1 MYSRTLAVRRM
12 IDLVTDPSHGYDQA
26 YRDGPDYDCSS
37 AVCEAYGVPHGN
49 TSSIPDIF
57 RSRGAKVLNW
67 DGNMHDLEPGD
78 LVGTKGQHVVMY
90 VGNGKVAE
98 FRINEKG
105 GIVGGKSGDQTGQE
119 SRISNWYVPSYGW
132 QYVVS
137 PQGEGQGYD
146 PLDLHYEVHTK
157 EDGWL
162 PQVHALDDYAGVR
175 RHVIDAICIHANA
188 GHSIDYQVHTIG
200 GTWLP
205 VVSSKNANHGNDIS
219 GYAGIFGKSI
229 DMIRCY
235 AHNDCKSGERAK
247 YRVSPISKDY
257 FPWQYDHETTNGQD
271 GFAGVVGQAIDRFQ
285 IC

>member
-12 IDLVTDPSHGYDQA
+12 LDLVTDPAHGYDQA
-26 YRDGPDYDCSS
+26 HRDGPDYDCSS

-57 RSRGAKVLNW
+57 RSRGAKVFNW
-67 DGNMHDLEPGD
+67 DGNKNDLEPGD
-78 LVGTKGQHVVMY
+78 LIGTPGQHVVMY

-98 FRINEKG
+98 FRINENG
-105 GIVGGKSGDQTGQE
+105 GIAGGRSGDQTGQE

-132 QYVVS
+132 RYVVS
-137 PQGEGQGYD
+137 PPGDGQGYD
-146 PLDLHYEVHTK
+146 PLDLRYEVHTK

-175 RHVIDAICIHANA
+175 GHAIDAICIHANA
-188 GHSIDYQVHTIG
+188 GHSVDYQVHSIG
-200 GTWLP
+200 GEWYD
-205 VVSSKNANHGNDIS
+205 VVSSRNANHADDEL
-219 GYAGIFGKSI
+219 GYAGELGKSI

-235 AHNDCKSGERAK
+235 AHNDCKSGERAQ
-247 YRVSPISKDY
+247 YRVSPVGQDY
-257 FPWQYDHETTNGQD
+257 YAWQYDYETGNGQD
-271 GFAGVVGQAIDRFQ
+271 GFAGSPGVAIDRFQ